1 MPKNID
7 KDLSDLYEIC
17 MNKNY
22 KTRPTASELLAS
34 DIVQRL
40 V

>member
-1 MPKNID
+1 MPINID
-7 KDLSDLYEIC
+7 KDLCDLYEIC

-22 KTRPTASELLAS
+22 KTRPKASELLAS
-34 DIVQRL
+34 DIIQRW